1 MVVAMK
7 KAWLMIYLLITILSA
22 TSVCS
27 SISVSYSDHCSS
39 LVPVSTPTVPPDTSI
54 FPLFR
59 ILNGHYTGGER
70 IIGNFSSQFSV
81 NSPKQVSFHPSQNIF
96 KTNTTGVYKI
106 RAYLIFSRSS
116 AYYYLPPNSTHGQPY
131 YHRSS
136 PLKFSLDGFW
146 SRSSRK
152 LCMVGSASWNSE
164 KGNPLNL
171 DAVLKLNYAMNSTI
185 VTSLVTGILESLSS
199 PTSLN
204 YFEPISILAFV
215 PSSNYVYTLVS
226 EEVDKGCLG
235 GIDFPQNQS
244 IGIQSGHF
252 CSMLWRPIND
262 FMLEYPNE
270 CVSWKNCT
278 PLGPGIEYLP
288 RLMSLS
294 TMQCSEKERK
304 VRFSIGFGN
313 NSYIGYSQPFDPTI
327 TFVGEGSWDGNKNQL
342 CMVAC
347 RILNST
353 NSLANARV
361 GDCSLR
367 LSLRHAAF
375 WTIRDRTIING
386 QIWTNKTANESGY
399 FNRIKFGSYENRMI
413 GGVSRSMG
421 LRYEYT
427 ETDRV
432 RKSCLVKK
440 QPAKKRTW
448 ERYPKGNSYDL
459 RFDMSVKDSMRK
471 LAWGYAVPIFVGD
484 QRYDQS
490 LSYSRY
496 DKSEVEAN
504 KSFIGPLNISYIIS
518 IARLPSS
525 THGIPSSN
533 LSFIPKRGVG
543 ISAEGIYDDET
554 GQLCMVGCRNVGPN
568 DSKDCELLLKF
579 QFPPV
584 NAKRGGT
591 IKGSIESTRK
601 KTDPLFFKHLSMSSI
616 AFYTGEAKKSVWR
629 MDLEITMVLIS
640 NTLACVFVGLQLFH
654 VKKNPDVLPL
664 TSLVMFMILTLGHM
678 IPLVLN
684 YEAMFFGIR
693 NRQNVF
699 LGNGG
704 WVEVNEVIVRVV
716 TMVAFLLQFRLLQL
730 VWTARLGDEN
740 HKSLWI
746 AEKKTLFV
754 SLPLYIIGLL
764 IAWLMNL
771 GKNNHSNAIIS
782 SSLHQQHSLWG
793 ALRSYGG
800 LVLDGF
806 LFPQILLNTIR
817 FSKESPLSHSF
828 YIGTTFV
835 RLLPHAYD
843 LYRAQNYARRHL
855 DGSYFYANPSSDF
868 YSTSW
873 DVIIP
878 CGGVLFA
885 AIIFLQQRFGGRCI
899 LPRRFR
905 EAEGYEKVPIVTS
918 EQ

>member
-1 MVVAMK
+1 
-7 KAWLMIYLLITILSA
+7 MIYLLITILSA

-199 PTSLN
+199 PTITTFTHWFPRKLIRGVLVGLIFHRTN
-204 YFEPISILAFV
+204 R
-215 PSSNYVYTLVS
+215 LVS
-226 EEVDKGCLG
+226 
-235 GIDFPQNQS
+235 NQDIS
-244 IGIQSGHF
+244 VQCYGDQSMTSCWNIPMSAFHGKIV
-252 CSMLWRPIND
+252 L
-262 FMLEYPNE
+262 L
-270 CVSWKNCT
+270 
-278 PLGPGIEYLP
+278 LAPGIEYLP
-288 RLMSLS
+288 RVMSLS

-684 YEAMFFGIR
+684 YEAMLFGIR

-843 LYRAQNYARRHL
+843 PYRAQNYARRHL
-855 DGSYFYANPSSDF
+855 DGSYFYANPSADF

-905 EAEGYEKVPIVTS
+905 EAEGYGKVPIVTS